1 MGSKPSAPKYD
12 TNAAL
17 QEQQRLNQAGGIQ
30 KYANVNGPMG
40 GYSISVD
47 PETGKMTVNKVL
59 SDNSTAAMNN
69 QLATLENYY
78 ASDPATAEQAYYNA
92 QMAYLQPQMDRQV
105 ARTESRLT
113 NRGLA
118 LGSSAWNEA
127 TGDMYDAQNQTL
139 ANLSNSA
146 LGAGQQYQ
154 SGMLNNASM
163 LGGQIYDPNMVSGA
177 NGAGLYDTYDKQYQ
191 NAIDIYKTKMGQYN
205 ARQQALVQALNP
217 LGGAAGSMMGSAN
230 NNQWG
235 ASGNNYI
242 TDINGN
248 IIGQK
253 GGYGG
258 GFAIDPNQVASA
270 NNMIK

>member
-1 MGSKPSAPKYD
+1 MGHKPSAPTYD

-17 QEQQRLNQAGGIQ
+17 EEQQRLNQAGGIQ

-40 GYSISVD
+40 GYSIAVD

-59 SDNSTAAMNN
+59 SDNSTAALN
-69 QLATLENYY
+69 QQYDTLRYY
-78 ASDPATAEQAYYNA
+78 DSDPTTAEKAYYDA

-105 ARTESRLT
+105 ARTESGLT

-177 NGAGLYDTYDKQYQ
+177 NGAGLYNTYDKKYQ
-191 NAIDIYKTKMGQYN
+191 SDVDIYKTKLADYN
-205 ARQQALVQALNP
+205 SLQSVLFPSVGSI
-217 LGGAAGSMMGSAN
+217 LGGTAGAVTAN
-230 NNQWG
+230 NGSN
-235 ASGNNYI
+235 ATTNSGNYI

-248 IIGQK
+248 RIGYK
-253 GGYGG
+253 GGYGIYNG
-258 GFAIDPNQVASA
+258 
-270 NNMIK
+270 